1 MALNSLVP
9 QTIRNRYTDLNLSF
23 LANPVRKDIST
34 LSDSDAVKQA
44 VVNLVLTK
52 NYERPFHPEI
62 GCVVTALLFDNITSI
77 TALSI
82 QRSIQ
87 DVIQNFEPRVQL
99 QSVLVNVNPDAN
111 GYDVTITFYVLNV
124 RDLVTVDFFLERLR

>member
-1 MALNSLVP
+1 MP
-9 QTIRNRYTDLNLSF
+9 QTITNRYRDLNLAF
-23 LANPVRKDIST
+23 IPNPIRKDIST

-44 VVNLVLTK
+44 VINLVLTK

-62 GCVVTALLFDNITSI
+62 GCNVTALLFENLTDITGI
-77 TALSI
+77 SI

-99 QSVLVNVNPDAN
+99 QQVRVNVNVDSN
-111 GYDVTITFYVLNV
+111 GFDVTITFFVLNN
-124 RDLVTVDFFLERLR
+124 RDIQSIAFFLERLR